1 MLVRKQ
7 VDEVIAVFSH
17 EDTCSLREVLL
28 ENKMKFV
35 KIILKVDL
43 IELTLIENNRG
54 MEIFNTI
61 PEALL
66 YYKVHALLEYT
77 GYTRIVID
85 MKEGIEL

>member
-1 MLVRKQ
+1 MEMLVRKQ

-43 IELTLIENNRG
+43 NGFTLVENKTGIELL
-54 MEIFNTI
+54 NTI

-66 YYKVHALLEYT
+66 YYKVCALLEYT
-77 GYTRIVID
+77 GYTLIIL
-85 MKEGIEL
+85 I